1 MKGIYQLF
9 GEFIGNIITSV
20 LGLVM
25 FCFGLYLIFTKN
37 EKVKNKKR
45 GIFLVIAGFIVFAY
59 NFANVIIYFFQN

>member
-1 MKGIYQLF
+1 MKGPYQLL
-9 GEFIGNIITSV
+9 GECINNIITSF

-25 FCFGLYLIFTKN
+25 FCFGLYLIFAKN

-59 NFANVIIYFFQN
+59 NFTNVIIYFFQN